1 VKRNLLLFG
10 CLALIGCQSRPVQE
24 LALADVAIKAAQKS
38 KADALA
44 PDAYR
49 KAENHY
55 LRAKK
60 DYADGYYDSAK
71 EYAKK
76 ARILAEQAE
85 YKALVKQSQVKSPAD
100 DGGGGGG
107 DQPPTDSPPSPDPA
121 APE

>member
-71 EYAKK
+71 EYAYPGR
-76 ARILAEQAE
+76 ASRVQGPGQAISSE
-85 YKALVKQSQVKSPAD
+85 K
-100 DGGGGGG
+100 
-107 DQPPTDSPPSPDPA
+107 PSG
-121 APE
+121 